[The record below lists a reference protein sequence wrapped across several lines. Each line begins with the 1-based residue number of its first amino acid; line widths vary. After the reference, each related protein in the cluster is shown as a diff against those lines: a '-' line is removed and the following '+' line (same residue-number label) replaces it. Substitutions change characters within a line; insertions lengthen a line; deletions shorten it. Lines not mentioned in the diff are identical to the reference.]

1 MSKTDKQEQKNSYY
15 NSPWFYLALIL
26 ISTFVMGILGQVLLK
41 DYLSGSNYFSYYNE
55 VDLGQL
61 TASNQGLVI
70 RDPKKVVVNQDVKV
84 AETISNLK
92 PSLVSVFKKIKVVES
107 DDNDFSQYYDLNNPL
122 VFGFIITSDGWA
134 VASVDTNFNF
144 TASDLVVIDNSRKL
158 YEISDLSKINSDG
171 LVFFRLTDAHNLP
184 VRKNLA
190 KSDFFL
196 GQSLL
201 AFKSLN
207 TIVPLNLA
215 SLSEKKN
222 ILSSENYS
230 LALGLSLPSQT
241 IKNSLVFDLAGNLA
255 VIINSKGELIPAFIY
270 NHQWQ
275 GLLGN
280 LSARP
285 LFGVNYLD
293 LSAVKLVGQE
303 TDIYKGALLFTD
315 NEAAAVIKDSPAD
328 LAGLQ
333 ENDIITWVNNYEI
346 NADNDLAEII
356 SLYKPKDVLRL
367 TYLRDGLELRAD
379 LTLGSLALENI
390 ASSSAIVK

>member
-15 NSPWFYLALIL
+15 NSPWFYLPLIL
-26 ISTFVMGILGQVLLK
+26 VSTFVMGILGQVLLK
-41 DYLSGSNYFSYYNE
+41 DYLSDGNYFSYYNE

-61 TASNQGLVI
+61 TAANQGLVI
-70 RDPKKVVVNQDVKV
+70 RDPKKVVVNQDVKI
-84 AETISNLK
+84 AETIANLK
-92 PSLVSVFKKIKVVES
+92 PSLLSVFKKIKIS
-107 DDNDFSQYYDLNNPL
+107 DQNTNDFSQYYDLNNPL
-122 VFGFIITSDGWA
+122 IFGFIITSDGWA
-134 VASVDTNFNF
+134 VASVDSGFNF
-144 TASDLVVIDNSRKL
+144 SASDLVVIDNNRKL
-158 YEISDLSKINSDG
+158 YEISSLSKVNSDG
-171 LVFFRLTDAHNLP
+171 LIFFRLADAHNLP

-207 TIVPLNLA
+207 AIAPLNLT
-215 SLSEKKN
+215 SLKEKKN
-222 ILSSENYS
+222 VLSSENYN
-230 LALGLSLPSQT
+230 LALGLSLPSET

-255 VIINSKGELIPAFIY
+255 VIINAKGELIPAFTY
-270 NHQWQ
+270 NYQWQ

-285 LFGVNYLD
+285 LLGVNYLD
-293 LSAVKLVGQE
+293 LSTIKLAGKEV
-303 TDIYKGALLFTD
+303 DIYKGALLFS
-315 NEAAAVIKDSPAD
+315 NSVLPAVVKDSPAEV
-328 LAGLQ
+328 AGLQ

-356 SLYKPKDVLRL
+356 SLYKPNDVLRL
-367 TYLRDGLELRAD
+367 TYLRDGVEFRAD

-390 ASSSAIVK
+390 ASSTAVIK